1 MNLDPALI
9 KQLVPGTLNRSTIN
23 ERLAAGQPPRPG
35 VQASNSVQS
44 TFIINLLTLK
54 SK

>member
-23 ERLAAGQPPRPG
+23 EQPA
-35 VQASNSVQS
+35 QASQS
-44 TFIINLLTLK
+44 ASRRQTTK
-54 SK
+54 CVGAE

>member
-23 ERLAAGQPPRPG
+23 ERLAAGQPIR

-44 TFIINLLTLK
+44 TFIINLLPLK
-54 SK
+54 SE

>member
-23 ERLAAGQPPRPG
+23 EQPVAGQPIR
-35 VQASNSVQS
+35 VQASNAVQS
-44 TFIINLLTLK
+44 SFIVNLLTLK
-54 SK
+54 SE